1 MRRNNSQAGVELI
14 PSPAAIVRSRTG
26 IDKSELDRL
35 VQQKVAEIMAERD
48 AFIFEPFFRSRQI
61 AYELKRLQ
69 TIPEQEKWSTF
80 YERKGCLR
88 CETRAKVHAGCGMCT
103 QCYQRTFTELTQIV
117 AEGMKGEPAKP
128 ARGAARSERHFG
140 PDDQRDGVRRTWY
153 KGSNE
158 LEKLLCDRVAKQL
171 GIEPS
176 HVLVVARGKR
186 HSESISAALGQEM
199 ERLFK
204 DEG

>member
-1 MRRNNSQAGVELI
+1 MKRNESQPGVELI
-14 PSPAAIVRSRTG
+14 PSPAAIVRARTG
-26 IDKSELDRL
+26 IDKAELDRI
-35 VQQKVAEIMAERD
+35 VKQKVAEIMAERD

-69 TIPEQEKWSTF
+69 TIPEQEKWSIF
-80 YERKGCLR
+80 YERKGCLA
-88 CETRAKVHAGCGMCT
+88 CETRVEIHAGCGMCKN
-103 QCYQRTFTELTQIV
+103 CYQRTFRELTQIV

-128 ARGAARSERHFG
+128 GRGAARSERHFG
-140 PDDQRDGVRRTWY
+140 PDDPRDGVRRTWY

-171 GIEPS
+171 GVDPS
-176 HVLVVARGKR
+176 SVLVVARGKK
-186 HSESISAALGQEM
+186 HSESISAELNQEM

-204 DEG
+204 DKG